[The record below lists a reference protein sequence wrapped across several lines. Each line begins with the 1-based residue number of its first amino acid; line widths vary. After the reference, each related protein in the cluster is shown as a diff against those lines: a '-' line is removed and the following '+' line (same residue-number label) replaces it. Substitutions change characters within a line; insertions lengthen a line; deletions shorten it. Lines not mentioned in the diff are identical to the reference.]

1 MATRVPTAPGTQM
14 TAHPDPGRLRRERQ
28 PLTPARTGTGAAA
41 TVAVVAMFKARA
53 AAGIV
58 GPVVF
63 TGAWLAS
70 SLLQTGYSP
79 TDLQISGL
87 AAPDARDP
95 WIMIT
100 GFLALGGCTV
110 MFGEALNEALAEGKG
125 CAVTGMAAARGD
137 LAGLAPRLIQ
147 GAGVLTIAAG
157 LLRRDHML
165 LVPGAVSWHNHAHDV
180 VSVVLYVDL
189 VFAQF
194 LLARGLG
201 RKPGWKP
208 WRPWLLA
215 SAAATAA
222 VLIAFA
228 GDISA
233 PTAGILQRV
242 AVTIPLGAIAAI
254 AARLLRIPATAGLA
268 VSRRRQ
274 SSRSVSSAR
283 ACPSDVSAETASRLR
298 PVAGRVAGT
307 RRRCRSARAKP
318 CRGAGPAD
326 PNRPSGSVS
335 QVCGRR
341 LPTGPWGWL
350 LRVGCPAATRR
361 PGLGPARPAP
371 ARRTSASRRPDRA
384 ASPSPPRTG

>member
-1 MATRVPTAPGTQM
+1 
-14 TAHPDPGRLRRERQ
+14 
-28 PLTPARTGTGAAA
+28 
-41 TVAVVAMFKARA
+41 MFKARA

-254 AARLLRIPATAGLA
+254 AARLLRIPATAG
-268 VSRRRQ
+268 
-274 SSRSVSSAR
+274 
-283 ACPSDVSAETASRLR
+283 
-298 PVAGRVAGT
+298 
-307 RRRCRSARAKP
+307 
-318 CRGAGPAD
+318 
-326 PNRPSGSVS
+326 
-335 QVCGRR
+335 
-341 LPTGPWGWL
+341 
-350 LRVGCPAATRR
+350 
-361 PGLGPARPAP
+361 
-371 ARRTSASRRPDRA
+371 
-384 ASPSPPRTG
+384 